1 MGGRI
6 STQNE
11 SIYQSIRSFCKF
23 SKPTNDVDDGY
34 VVVKEEITPIQA
46 TVTLEDIDFV
56 DEDNSLKA
64 LAEYCLP
71 LVETSFAGQTNS
83 DDHVRKYF
91 LFKLVNQCMFGHFE
105 LYFCK
110 LAEIFHTIISSKVL
124 GVQIIR
130 FLFS

>member
-34 VVVKEEITPIQA
+34 AVVEEEVTPIQA
-46 TVTLEDIDFV
+46 VNLEDIDFD

-71 LVETSFAGQTNS
+71 LVETSFSGQTNS

-91 LFKLVNQCMFGHFE
+91 LFKLVNQCMCGHFE
-105 LYFCK
+105 LYFYK